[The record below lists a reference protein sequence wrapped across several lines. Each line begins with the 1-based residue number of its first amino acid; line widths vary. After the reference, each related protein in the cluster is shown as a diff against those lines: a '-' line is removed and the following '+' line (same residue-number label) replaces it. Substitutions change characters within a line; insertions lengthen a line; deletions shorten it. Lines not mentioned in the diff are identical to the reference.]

1 MYVMS
6 VVGMYG
12 CMTCKSGNT
21 VQVKAAGVQSS
32 QPYHHYVPTL
42 EIWEPEYPGTVRT
55 CRGLKWDSLT
65 ISKQFLHM

>member
-32 QPYHHYVPTL
+32 QPYHHHVPTVSKSGSLNIL
-42 EIWEPEYPGTVRT
+42 ELSGPVGA
-55 CRGLKWDSLT
+55 
-65 ISKQFLHM
+65 